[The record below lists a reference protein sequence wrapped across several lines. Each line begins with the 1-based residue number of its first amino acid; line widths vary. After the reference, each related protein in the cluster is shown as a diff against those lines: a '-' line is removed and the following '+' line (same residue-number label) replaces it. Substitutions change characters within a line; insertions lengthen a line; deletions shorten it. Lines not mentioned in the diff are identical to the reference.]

1 MQSIAWAADS
11 FTFACMRFLAITLA
25 HNMVIQS
32 RNKLTKFINCL
43 FYGKLWLDNFYT
55 VNCVGGRQITVA
67 SFSTQITLFL
77 TLY

>member
-11 FTFACMRFLAITLA
+11 FTFACMHFLAITLV

-43 FYGKLWLDNFYT
+43 FYGKLDLIISIPLIAW
-55 VNCVGGRQITVA
+55 VA
-67 SFSTQITLFL
+67 DKSL
-77 TLY
+77 